1 MLALRVCPR
10 RVVPPMEPPHRQ
22 KPFQTLGKRATQ
34 MLALLSILLTIY
46 TPHLVCALA
55 GQAQVRQ
62 LTYSRASGE
71 GLAGRW
77 AVRPGGQAA
86 TTTNVLSMTP
96 PHCAS
101 ERGKPATCP
110 TARNRPRLERKR
122 VFAQFEHV
130 EPNCL
135 PARSCS
141 SSRNMH
147 VRGVDA
153 AVLSRCSAQTTSV
166 CEINTMAA

>member
-1 MLALRVCPR
+1 MSSLPWS
-10 RVVPPMEPPHRQ
+10 PPIGKSLSKLWAREPH
-22 KPFQTLGKRATQ
+22 TDV
-34 MLALLSILLTIY
+34 SVTIY
-46 TPHLVCALA
+46 TPHYLYSSPGVCSCRAGPSTSIDVLA
-55 GQAQVRQ
+55 GER
-62 LTYSRASGE
+62 
-71 GLAGRW
+71 GRFGW
-77 AVRPGGQAA
+77 QMGGRAA

-153 AVLSRCSAQTTSV
+153 AVLSRCSAQTTSAGYLCV
-166 CEINTMAA
+166 R